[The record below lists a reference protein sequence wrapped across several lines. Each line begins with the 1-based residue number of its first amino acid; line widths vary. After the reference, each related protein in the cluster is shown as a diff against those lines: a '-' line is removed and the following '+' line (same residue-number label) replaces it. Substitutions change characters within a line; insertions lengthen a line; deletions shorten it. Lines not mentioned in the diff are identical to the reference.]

1 MFTGIVSALGTIT
14 QVSKAHATSNSGVQV
29 TIEAPCSL
37 FSDLKLGDS
46 VAIQGACMTV
56 IAFEKIAAQ
65 PTPIL
70 HQQKEIQSGIKEQI
84 RFVVDVSSESLAC
97 TVGLD
102 VLGPVN
108 IEPALRVG
116 DPLGGHWVSGHV
128 DGVGE
133 VVDMVPSGESR
144 ELCLRIPTP
153 LAGYVAAKGS
163 LTVNGVSLTVNR
175 VKDEEGREGEA
186 ARWTQCS
193 INIIPHT
200 LKHTTLQSLKA
211 QDKVNLEVD
220 LMARYMARFFEYHAS
235 DFSKMAPNA

>member
-14 QVSKAHATSNSGVQV
+14 QVLKTHATSNSGVQV
-29 TIEAPCSL
+29 TIEAPCSI
-37 FSDLKLGDS
+37 FSDLKPGDS

-56 IAFEKIAAQ
+56 ISFEKITEQ
-65 PTPIL
+65 QTSTL
-70 HQQKEIQSGIKEQI
+70 HQQKETIRKEKM
-84 RFVVDVSSESLAC
+84 RFIVDISSESLAC

-108 IEPALRVG
+108 IEPALCVG
-116 DPLGGHWVSGHV
+116 DQLGGHWVSGHV

-133 VVDMVPSGESR
+133 VIDMIPSGESR
-144 ELCLRIPTP
+144 ELCLRIPAS

-175 VKDEEGREGEA
+175 VKDEEGREGETA
-186 ARWTQCS
+186 HWTQCS

-235 DFSKMAPNA
+235 GFSKMAPHA